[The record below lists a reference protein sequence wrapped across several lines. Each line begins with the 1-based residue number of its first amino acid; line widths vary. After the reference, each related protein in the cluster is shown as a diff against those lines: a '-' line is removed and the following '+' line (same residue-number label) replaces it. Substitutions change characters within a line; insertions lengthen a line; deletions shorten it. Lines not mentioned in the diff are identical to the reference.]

1 MTMERINSIRNEFYK
16 VLLEL
21 FTHYKQF
28 VSKDPYGD
36 TTFDVKNFQKIS
48 QKQFRDFYNA
58 FFYANTEKQDKLNN
72 QVFLNFI
79 SKQGVAADREAQ
91 TCSIMHFNE
100 SIQRLQDGDAIAPFK
115 RTAMFLQ
122 DETQSIKNTEPAPK
136 VEPSQFSIVDLKD
149 AYLMERSLNSEGVA
163 KMFPIEETIQGED
176 GSRGYRYLIFPC
188 LNEILYKN

>member
-28 VSKDPYGD
+28 VSKDAYGD

-72 QVFLNFI
+72 
-79 SKQGVAADREAQ
+79 
-91 TCSIMHFNE
+91 
-100 SIQRLQDGDAIAPFK
+100 
-115 RTAMFLQ
+115 
-122 DETQSIKNTEPAPK
+122 
-136 VEPSQFSIVDLKD
+136 
-149 AYLMERSLNSEGVA
+149 
-163 KMFPIEETIQGED
+163 
-176 GSRGYRYLIFPC
+176 
-188 LNEILYKN
+188 